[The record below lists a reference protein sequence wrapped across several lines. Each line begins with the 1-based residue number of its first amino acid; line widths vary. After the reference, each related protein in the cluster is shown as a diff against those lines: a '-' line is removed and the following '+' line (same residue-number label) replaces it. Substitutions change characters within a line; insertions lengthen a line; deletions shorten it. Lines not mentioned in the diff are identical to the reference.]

1 MLDIAES
8 EAKVLLS
15 GKLRCI
21 NCEPW
26 IPHKVSKFLS
36 TASAGTVDSQ
46 GINPGIIVT
55 LDYFLH
61 PLTQIKHY
69 KFSVFKQRPY
79 GLERVYQLDVR
90 QSKKPLRDVH
100 SKPHEHFGDK
110 RTDGDDGWS
119 LWSYYEALEYF
130 CTRTNISF
138 EPPVKTPDEAF
149 KLT

>member
-8 EAKVLLS
+8 EAKALLS
-15 GKLRCI
+15 EELRCI

-55 LDYFLH
+55 LDYYLH
-61 PLTQIKHY
+61 PLTQFKHY

-79 GLERVYQLDVR
+79 GLDRVYQLEVR
-90 QSKKPLRDVH
+90 QNNKPLRDAH

-110 RTDGDDGWS
+110 RTDGVTYGLFGAIMKPW
-119 LWSYYEALEYF
+119 
-130 CTRTNISF
+130 NIS
-138 EPPVKTPDEAF
+138 VNVQKYLLSRQF
-149 KLT
+149 KLRMKHLN